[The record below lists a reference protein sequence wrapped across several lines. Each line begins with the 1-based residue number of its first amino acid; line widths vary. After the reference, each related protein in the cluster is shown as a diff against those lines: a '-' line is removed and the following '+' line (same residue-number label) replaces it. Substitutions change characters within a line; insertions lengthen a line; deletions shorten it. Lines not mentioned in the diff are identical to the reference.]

1 MDNDKNSKILRSLE
15 EQNPWWESGNA
26 DDYDLPSF
34 KRKEYQEVHDAFF
47 SDIRRFPVLSGP
59 RRVGKSTIMLQLIDE
74 LLASGKAKPSQILF
88 YTLDDF
94 PNVVASIEDVLN
106 VYREAIYPD
115 YDFYLFL
122 DEAQKD
128 PYWKNSLKR
137 LYDLH
142 KKARAIICGS
152 SSVELEKQS
161 DESGAGRFLTIK
173 IPTMSFYDFCELND
187 EKKDIQSIDVFKM
200 HELSLPEQTSIY
212 MKLSSLSRQY
222 FRYLKLGGFPEY
234 ARSEQYGEVSRLI
247 RDQIITK
254 AISQDIVES
263 YSLRDPSALIN
274 LYSYLCYHSS
284 DIISIEALTQALE
297 IDKATCNQYLLALE
311 NANLIYVSEQM
322 NLSGKSLLRKRRKI
336 YVSDYALRCAVTRN
350 NDVETNPREL
360 GYAIET
366 VSFKH
371 TKDYFSSVDEWLYNV
386 GYVRGSLD
394 KEIDIVVQ
402 KRGIDFQYVEAK
414 YRNNSRIK
422 DADGTVI
429 MGLEDTPGYLITK
442 DPTDYGL
449 QDRGKTKL
457 YRIPAFAYAY
467 LLGKMMGK
475 GF

>member
-1 MDNDKNSKILRSLE
+1 MNDDKNSKILRSLQ
-15 EQNPWWESGNA
+15 EQNPWWESG
-26 DDYDLPSF
+26 DTDSFDLPSF
-34 KRKEYQEVHDAFF
+34 KRKEYQKVQDVFF

-74 LLASGKAKPSQILF
+74 LLKSGKAKPRQILF

-94 PNVVASIEDVLN
+94 PNVVASIDEVLN
-106 VYREAIYPD
+106 VYHEAIYTD

-128 PYWKNSLKR
+128 RYWKNSLKK

-142 KKARAIICGS
+142 KKTHALISGS

-161 DESGAGRFLTIK
+161 DESGAGRFLTVK
-173 IPTMSFYDFCELND
+173 IPTMSFFDFCELNG
-187 EKKDIQSIDVFKM
+187 EKKDIGDVDVFKM
-200 HELSLPEQTSIY
+200 HELSLPEQSAIY

-234 ARSEQYGEVSRLI
+234 ARTERYGEASRLI
-247 RDQIITK
+247 RDQVITK
-254 AISQDIVES
+254 AISQDIVEA
-263 YSLRDPSALIN
+263 YSLREASALID

-284 DIISIEALTQALE
+284 DIISIEAITQALE

-311 NANLIYVSEQM
+311 KANLIYVSEQM
-322 NLSGKSLLRKRRKI
+322 NLSGKSLLKKRRKI

-371 TKDYFSSVDEWLYNV
+371 TKDYFAGLDEWLYNV
-386 GYVRGSLD
+386 GYVRGNGD

-422 DADGTVI
+422 DADGIVV
-429 MGLEDTPGYLITK
+429 MGLEDVPGYVITK
-442 DPTDYGL
+442 DSTDYGL
-449 QDRGKTKL
+449 QDRGNTKL

-467 LLGKMMGK
+467 LLGKQMGEDD
-475 GF
+475 